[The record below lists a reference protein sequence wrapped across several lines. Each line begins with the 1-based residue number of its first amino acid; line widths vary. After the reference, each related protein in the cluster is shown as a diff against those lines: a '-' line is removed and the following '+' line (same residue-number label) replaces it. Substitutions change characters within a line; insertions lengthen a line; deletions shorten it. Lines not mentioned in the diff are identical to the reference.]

1 MTRYPSIPAPRYD
14 VTTGQGTARLA
25 GFTETMSTRRSIRE
39 FSSRPVPTHLIEQ
52 AIAVAGSAPSDYN
65 LQPWRFVVVAD
76 PDRKRA
82 IRNGAEAEERAL
94 AAAHPDPAATIDKP
108 YLEAA
113 PYLIVVFEILQK
125 EAARPHHGTESVGIA
140 VGFLLA
146 ALHHA
151 GLATLV
157 HGPGTGTEP
166 GTGPGTLNRILDRPA
181 GERPYAIVPVGYP
194 AENAVVPAIPKKPLS
209 EILIH
214 R

>member
-25 GFTETMSTRRSIRE
+25 GFTETMSTRRSIRQ

-76 PDRKRA
+76 PDLKRA
-82 IRNGAEAEERAL
+82 VRAGAEAEEGAL
-94 AAAHPDPAATIDKP
+94 AGKP
-108 YLEAA
+108 YLETA
-113 PYLIVVFEILQK
+113 PYLIVVFEILQR
-125 EAARPHHGTESVGIA
+125 EGARPHHGAESVGIA

-157 HGPGTGTEP
+157 HGPSP
-166 GTGPGTLNRILDRPA
+166 RTLNEILDRPA

-194 AENAVVPAIPKKPLS
+194 ADNAVVPAIPKKPLS

>member
-52 AIAVAGSAPSDYN
+52 AIAVAGGAPSDYN

-82 IRNGAEAEERAL
+82 VREGAEAAERAL
-94 AAAHPDPAATIDKP
+94 AAAHPESAVTIDKP

-125 EAARPHHGTESVGIA
+125 EGARPHHGAESVGIA

-157 HGPGTGTEP
+157 HGPG
-166 GTGPGTLNRILDRPA
+166 PGTLNRILDRPA
-181 GERPYAIVPVGYP
+181 GERPYTIVPVGYP
-194 AENAVVPAIPKKPLS
+194 AEDAVVPAIPKKPLS